1 MKTIDNPRAVTDE
14 VIGEVRRH
22 KRAIAEEFGMDVE
35 AMAKALQRREEGDPR
50 FIALANGKGEQDAG
64 GKRD

>member
-1 MKTIDNPRAVTDE
+1 MKTIDKPQAVTDE

-22 KRAIAEEFGMDVE
+22 KRAIAEEFALDVE

-50 FIALANGKGEQDAG
+50 FIVLANGKGEQDAG

>member
-1 MKTIDNPRAVTDE
+1 MKTIDKPQAVTDE

-22 KRAIAEEFGMDVE
+22 KRAIAEEFGLDVE

-50 FIALANGKGEQDAG
+50 FVVLANGKGEQDAG